1 MDPAG
6 TVQSWRRQGE
16 LVFILFPVKVAPSGQ
31 RYREAHA
38 RGLKRAAWS
47 LAPPSEHRAA
57 GTSRPHEQSR
67 CSDPAPLGAP
77 CCSWSKGSPR
87 GASGMPWSREVRA
100 RKREKNS
107 GAHSKRTSKAPP
119 AISASAPQHGQHL
132 PG

>member
-6 TVQSWRRQGE
+6 TAQSWRRQGE

-31 RYREAHA
+31 RYREAYA
-38 RGLKRAAWS
+38 RLNTGRVVPGSALRA
-47 LAPPSEHRAA
+47 P
-57 GTSRPHEQSR
+57 GSRHV
-67 CSDPAPLGAP
+67 PAPRAVPLLGPSAP
-77 CCSWSKGSPR
+77 GCSMLQLEQRKPEGR
-87 GASGMPWSREVRA
+87 LGNAVVREVRA

>member
-6 TVQSWRRQGE
+6 TAQSWRRQGE

-38 RGLKRAAWS
+38 RLNTGRVVPGSALRA
-47 LAPPSEHRAA
+47 P
-57 GTSRPHEQSR
+57 GSRHV
-67 CSDPAPLGAP
+67 PAPRAVPLLGPSAP
-77 CCSWSKGSPR
+77 GCSMLQLEQRKPEGR
-87 GASGMPWSREVRA
+87 LGHAVVREVRA

-107 GAHSKRTSKAPP
+107 GAHGKRTSKAPP